1 VIRRIYGSFSRIDAR
16 GKHFYTSLSFIL
28 LIIERNIVALFE
40 IQNLSFYYPALPH
53 FELNLKH
60 LSIKKGDLVGFL
72 GPNGAGKS
80 TLLKLMVG
88 LLSPRQGRVLFE
100 GRTLRGIPARER
112 AKKIAFVPQS
122 MHFTFPLSVWEI
134 VEMGRHP
141 YLGRF
146 EKMGRTDKA
155 ICERALD
162 LCDALDFKDRFYG
175 ELSGGEKQ
183 RVLLASALAQ
193 TPQVLLLD
201 EPTLSLDLSHQIR
214 LFEIIQNLHQEEL
227 LTVGVATHEMN
238 LAGRFLKRL
247 VLMKGGQNVADG
259 TPKRVLTPGNIRKV
273 HGVEVD
279 RLAHQGDF
287 PYFVPKK
294 KKAGKT

>member
-1 VIRRIYGSFSRIDAR
+1 
-16 GKHFYTSLSFIL
+16 
-28 LIIERNIVALFE
+28 LIVERKIVALFE
-40 IQNLSFYYPALPH
+40 IQNLSFHYSTLPR
-53 FELNLKH
+53 FELNLEK
-60 LSIKKGDLVGFL
+60 LSIQKGDLIGFL

-80 TLLKLMVG
+80 TLLKLLVG
-88 LLSPRQGRVLFE
+88 LISPLKGRILFE
-100 GRTLRGIPARER
+100 GKTLRTIPARER

-122 MHFTFPLSVWEI
+122 LHFTFPLSVWEI

-146 EKMGRTDKA
+146 EKMSRTDKA
-155 ICERALD
+155 VCERALD
-162 LCDALDFKDRFYG
+162 LCDALDFKERFYG
-175 ELSGGEKQ
+175 ELSGGERQ

-214 LFEIIQNLHQEEL
+214 LFEIIQNLHREEG
-227 LTVGVATHEMN
+227 LTVIVATHEMN
-238 LAGRFLKRL
+238 LAARFLKRL
-247 VLMKGGQNVADG
+247 VLMKSGQSEADG
-259 TPKRVLTPGNIRKV
+259 TPRKVLTPKNIRKV

-279 RLAHQGDF
+279 RLAHKGDF

-294 KKAGKT
+294 KKAGRT